1 MATIM
6 GITDNGPRNL
16 LQSRC
21 VITFS
26 LFFFGSVTCHGA
38 QWTITPSITVEDTY
52 SDNINLSSNNEQS
65 DQVLEIVPAVRIQ
78 GEGRRLRLNFDY
90 NAQGLHY
97 FENTNDDEVNHRLQ
111 SGLSSE
117 LIENH
122 LFLDATANIS
132 QQLIDERRGGSSD
145 NISGSNNLSDVF
157 TYEINPY
164 WKQKLSSDVET
175 ELGVRYNEVNYSEND
190 NGSDSSGQSLY
201 WSANS
206 APGVGPIF
214 WRFNYNYDEVDY
226 DSQNDTERQS
236 ESILVGY
243 QWTPKFNTSLTV
255 GYESQDNDAE
265 NIRNDTDGAF
275 WIAGMDWALSRKTSL
290 SAQYGKRYYGDT
302 YGFNLSHQRKRST
315 FTLSYSEQQQTVR
328 DQILVGNF
336 LVCPEGGAIGPG
348 CSREQLRVGENPE
361 AGKEI
366 IAQLPGGTTSQVDDY
381 FISKDTTLGWY
392 HVRKR
397 DSFNVNAY
405 RQEREF
411 QTRDNNE
418 LVHGINVGWN
428 RRLSRKVTSNINLGW
443 STSDFD
449 DNSDN
454 KTWSASFQLQRRLS
468 RDMSGA
474 LEFASQKR
482 TSDIETNEY
491 TENRISVSI
500 RKTF

>member
-21 VITFS
+21 VLS
-26 LFFFGSVTCHGA
+26 LFLISSVTAYGA
-38 QWTITPSITVEDTY
+38 QWTITPSVTAKDTY
-52 SDNINLSSNNEQS
+52 SDNINLSNNNKQS
-65 DQVLEIVPAVRIQ
+65 DQVLEIVPAIRIQ

-117 LIENH
+117 LIEDH
-122 LFLDATANIS
+122 LFLNATANIT
-132 QQLIDERRGGSSD
+132 QQLIDERRGGSND
-145 NISGSNNLSDVF
+145 NISGSDNLSDVF

-164 WKQKLSSDVET
+164 WQQKLGSET
-175 ELGVRYNEVNYSEND
+175 ETVLGVRYNEVNYSGN
-190 NGSDSSGQSLY
+190 NGSGTDSSGQSLY
-201 WSANS
+201 WSVNS
-206 APGVGPIF
+206 APGVGPVF
-214 WRFNYNYDEVDY
+214 WRFDYNYDEVDY
-226 DSQNDTERQS
+226 ESQNDTERQS

-255 GYESQDNDAE
+255 GYESQDNDID

-275 WIAGMDWALSRKTSL
+275 WLAGMEWALSRKTSL

-302 YGFNLSHQRKRST
+302 YGFNLSHQRKRSV
-315 FTLSYSEQQQTVR
+315 FTLSYSEQQQTIR
-328 DQILVGNF
+328 DQILIGNF
-336 LVCPEGGAIGPG
+336 WVCPEGVLIGPG
-348 CSREQLRVGENPE
+348 CGQEQLRVGDNPE
-361 AGKEI
+361 SGKEI
-366 IAQLPGGTTSQVDDY
+366 VLQLPGGTTSQVDDY
-381 FISKDTTLGWY
+381 FISKDTNLGWY

-411 QTRDNNE
+411 QTRNNNE

-428 RRLSRKVTSNINLGW
+428 RRLSRKVTSNVNLGW
-443 STSDFD
+443 STNDFE
-449 DNSDN
+449 DNSDSN
-454 KTWSASFQLQRRLS
+454 TWTATFQLQRQLS

-474 LEFASQKR
+474 LEFATQKR